1 MTSSGLSE
9 VDTTDLAPSPYPVAD
24 FSKNQCISNRSMD
37 GKFIIFEGVEGCGKT
52 TQIQRTYEWLWANQ
66 SPDAPPVTI
75 TREPGGTQVGKA
87 LRQLLLDEHL
97 REPLQERAELLLYAA
112 DRTQHVEQ
120 VLKPQLEKGAI
131 ILCDRYIDSTIAYQ
145 GYGRGLS
152 LELIVQINY
161 IATDGLNGDLT
172 LWLDVAPEIGLARA
186 QKRGKGNRM
195 EEENLAFHRR
205 VQQGYAAL
213 ARAYPQRIARV
224 DASFCEED
232 VQAQIQTILIERFPE
247 WLGEMRR

>member
-1 MTSSGLSE
+1 M
-9 VDTTDLAPSPYPVAD
+9 
-24 FSKNQCISNRSMD
+24 N

-52 TQIQRTYEWLWANQ
+52 TQLQRTAEWLWAHR
-66 SPDAPPVTI
+66 SPDAPPVI
-75 TREPGGTQVGKA
+75 VTREPGGTQMGET
-87 LRQLLLDEHL
+87 LRQLLLDVRP

-120 VLKPQLEKGAI
+120 VVKPHLAKGAI
-131 ILCDRYIDSTIAYQ
+131 VLCDRFTDSTIAYQ

-172 LWLDVAPEIGLARA
+172 VWLDVPPEVGLARA
-186 QKRGKGNRM
+186 QTRGNTNRM

-224 DASFCEED
+224 DGSLSPDE
-232 VQAQIQTILIERFPE
+232 VQAQIQSLLIRHLPD
-247 WLGEMRR
+247 LLAG

>member
-1 MTSSGLSE
+1 
-9 VDTTDLAPSPYPVAD
+9 
-24 FSKNQCISNRSMD
+24 MD

-52 TQIQRTYEWLWANQ
+52 TQIQRTYEWLSARQ
-66 SPDAPPVTI
+66 ESHLLPVI
-75 TREPGGTQVGKA
+75 CTREPGGTQVGDA
-87 LRQLLLDEHL
+87 LRQLLLDVEL

-112 DRTQHVEQ
+112 SRTQHVEQ

-131 ILCDRYIDSTIAYQ
+131 VLCDRYTDSSVAYQ

-152 LELIVQINY
+152 LELVVQINY

-186 QKRGKGNRM
+186 RKRGKGNRM
-195 EEENLAFHRR
+195 EEEDLAFHRR

-224 DASFCEED
+224 DASLGEEE
-232 VQAQIQTILIERFPE
+232 VQAQIQTLLIDRIPQ
-247 WLGEMRR
+247 LAAT

>member
-1 MTSSGLSE
+1 
-9 VDTTDLAPSPYPVAD
+9 
-24 FSKNQCISNRSMD
+24 MD

-52 TQIQRTYEWLWANQ
+52 TQIQRTYEWLLAHQ
-66 SPDAPPVTI
+66 ESHSSPVI
-75 TREPGGTQVGKA
+75 CTREPGGTEVGQT
-87 LRQLLLDEHL
+87 LRQLLLDVNL

-120 VLKPQLEKGAI
+120 VIKPQIEKGGI
-131 ILCDRYIDSTIAYQ
+131 VLCDRYTDSSVAYQ

-186 QKRGKGNRM
+186 QKRGQGNRM
-195 EEENLAFHRR
+195 EKEDLAFHRR

-224 DASFCEED
+224 DASLGEED
-232 VQAQIQTILIERFPE
+232 VQAQIQTLLIDRIPQ
-247 WLGEMRR
+247 LAAN

>member
-1 MTSSGLSE
+1 
-9 VDTTDLAPSPYPVAD
+9 
-24 FSKNQCISNRSMD
+24 MD

-52 TQIQRTYEWLWANQ
+52 TQIQRTYEWLSARQ
-66 SPDAPPVTI
+66 ESHLLPVI
-75 TREPGGTQVGKA
+75 CTREPGGTQVGDA
-87 LRQLLLDEHL
+87 LRQLLLDVEL

-112 DRTQHVEQ
+112 SRTQHVEQ

-131 ILCDRYIDSTIAYQ
+131 VLCDRYTDSSVAYQ

-152 LELIVQINY
+152 LELVVQINY

-186 QKRGKGNRM
+186 RKRGKGNRM
-195 EEENLAFHRR
+195 EEEDLAFHRR

-224 DASFCEED
+224 DASLGEED
-232 VQAQIQTILIERFPE
+232 VQAQIQTLLIDRIPQ
-247 WLGEMRR
+247 LAAT

>member
-1 MTSSGLSE
+1 
-9 VDTTDLAPSPYPVAD
+9 
-24 FSKNQCISNRSMD
+24 MD

-52 TQIQRTYEWLWANQ
+52 TQIQRTYEWLSARQ
-66 SPDAPPVTI
+66 ESHLLPVI
-75 TREPGGTQVGKA
+75 CTREPGGTQVGDA
-87 LRQLLLDEHL
+87 LRQILLDVEL

-112 DRTQHVEQ
+112 SRTQHVEQ

-131 ILCDRYIDSTIAYQ
+131 VLCDRYTDSSVAYQ

-152 LELIVQINY
+152 LELVVQINY

-186 QKRGKGNRM
+186 RKRGKGNRM
-195 EEENLAFHRR
+195 EEEDLAFHRR

-224 DASFCEED
+224 DASLGEED
-232 VQAQIQTILIERFPE
+232 VQAQIQTLLIDRIPQ
-247 WLGEMRR
+247 LAAT